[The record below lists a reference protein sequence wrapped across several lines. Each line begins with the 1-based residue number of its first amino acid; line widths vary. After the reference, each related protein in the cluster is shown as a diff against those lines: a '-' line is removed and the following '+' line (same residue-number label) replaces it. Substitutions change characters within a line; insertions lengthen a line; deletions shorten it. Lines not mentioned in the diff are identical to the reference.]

1 MKVGVLT
8 GGGDCPGLN
17 AVIRA
22 VVRVVHNGGGQTLG
36 LLEGWRG
43 AIEGNYIP
51 LHPENTDDIIA
62 RGGTILGSSRTNPYK
77 DSSDDVDKLIANFH
91 RLGFDAL
98 VAIGGDDT
106 LGVANR
112 LHSEHNLP
120 VIGCPK
126 TIDNDLSSTD
136 VTFGFD
142 TSINIVMDA
151 VDRLRTTAESHRRVM
166 VIETMGRHAGWIAC
180 YSGIA
185 TAADYILVPEVEV
198 DFDRMCNLLTER
210 RQAGKTYGI
219 IIVSEGA
226 KLPDASD
233 FVTQAA
239 EIDDFGHVRLGGLG
253 QIVADIIEKRTGI
266 ETRCVTLGHLQRGG
280 APSAYDRVLGTRLGI
295 HAGRLAINKQ
305 FGKMVALMGTKIVS
319 VPLAEAVGT
328 MRMLD
333 DEILGDVGEFFQ

>member
-22 VVRVVHNGGGQTLG
+22 VVRVVHNAGGQTLG
-36 LLEGWRG
+36 LLGGWRG
-43 AIEGNYIP
+43 PIEGNYIA
-51 LHPENTDDIIA
+51 LHPENTDDIIG
-62 RGGTILGSSRTNPYK
+62 RGGTILGASRTNPYK
-77 DSSDDVDKLIANFH
+77 DTELVEKLIGSFY
-91 RLGFDAL
+91 RIGFDAL

-106 LGVANR
+106 LGVASR
-112 LHSEHNLP
+112 LYSEHNLP
-120 VIGCPK
+120 TIGCPK

-142 TSINIVMDA
+142 TSINTVMQA
-151 VDRLRTTAESHRRVM
+151 VDKLRTTAESHRRVM
-166 VIETMGRHAGWIAC
+166 VVETMGRHAGWIAC
-180 YSGIA
+180 YAGMA

-198 DFDRMCNLLTER
+198 DIDRMTEILLQR
-210 RQAGKTYGI
+210 REAGKPFGI
-219 IIVSEGA
+219 VIVSEGA
-226 KLPDASD
+226 KLPDTEK

-239 EIDDFGHVRLGGLG
+239 KKDEFGHVRLGGLG

-280 APSAYDRVLGTRLGI
+280 PPSAYDRVLGTRLGL
-295 HAGRLAINKQ
+295 HAGRLAINKD
-305 FGKMVALMGTKIVS
+305 FGKMVALRGTKIIS

-333 DEILGDVGEFFQ
+333 PDILDDAAEFFQ